1 VQFMRKYLS
10 SASQAL
16 FGDPVRAFGVVS
28 VGLLLALAIT
38 PAKEHFSQWHGYQ
51 RRYLRLIRDRG
62 DAMSLRRRFQPG
74 IHQIWLPELGVVD
87 RCTTCHLGLNEASL
101 ADVNRQPFR
110 KHPAIPHSLDGFG
123 CVICHGGQGAATTVA
138 EAHHSE
144 RAGEEPIL
152 PARYIESGCGQCHQN
167 ALPGTPQ
174 LNLGRR
180 ILTRYGCIHC
190 HAITLPDG
198 AKVVATDH
206 PPSLAHIADKT
217 TREWIYTWLKDP
229 LAYAA
234 STTMPNYKLGD
245 ADASDISA
253 YLMSSST
260 PQAGDTVT
268 AGTKSAAQTDPAAGP
283 SLYGESFCSSC
294 HAVQNA
300 AGNLV
305 GGDVGPELTRIG
317 NKVKPEWLR
326 AMPVDR
332 VPAVNQQKVR
342 AQRQLLHRAAHGFER
357 RLANIDAVDG
367 FRIHRGNGPGDGV
380 RANLHVELDALFLAE
395 FLRVGESVELEAGSQ
410 NHRRGNHRAKQRTAA
425 HLVHS
430 GNAPRSALARV
441 LFQRPTANRGSHHIA
456 SIWRE
461 AGNRA
466 KHGRFPHISES
477 NRNVGKLPG
486 FDGKKAQKRTKNG
499 QKSRFMFTDM
509 PTCLNRML
517 FILLYLLE
525 NCSRKSGL
533 HRVGG
538 VGVKQFLA
546 GFLNSLPAWKRLGIQ
561 IFCAPG
567 G

>member
-395 FLRVGESVELEAGSQ
+395 FL
-410 NHRRGNHRAKQRTAA
+410 
-425 HLVHS
+425 
-430 GNAPRSALARV
+430 
-441 LFQRPTANRGSHHIA
+441 
-456 SIWRE
+456 
-461 AGNRA
+461 
-466 KHGRFPHISES
+466 
-477 NRNVGKLPG
+477 
-486 FDGKKAQKRTKNG
+486 
-499 QKSRFMFTDM
+499 
-509 PTCLNRML
+509 
-517 FILLYLLE
+517 
-525 NCSRKSGL
+525 
-533 HRVGG
+533 
-538 VGVKQFLA
+538 
-546 GFLNSLPAWKRLGIQ
+546 
-561 IFCAPG
+561 
-567 G
+567 